1 MMVYEENGRRSVQ
14 ERLPE
19 ALHGSTRIRKGITA
33 FLSQANRM
41 VGASSKHQ
49 PEDEKAF
56 VVVDL
61 LAMDPIFFME
71 KGGLP
76 LEKALNSDART
87 VEAFQELA
95 NSQEILAEI
104 TEPKPPT
111 SSRKSQEVVLAFYEA
126 LKSRDVDTVHKILA
140 HDLEWW
146 FHGPPSHQFLM
157 RLLTGEQNDND
168 VPFEFSPISTTSF
181 GNIVVVEGCDTSRSI
196 SWVHAWTVTD
206 GVITQVREYFNTSLT
221 VTRLGNQSQPSD
233 FKSKSK
239 SSSTTE
245 ISPVHCPSVWESSL
259 SDRIERCESSSLG
272 SCLVCFTGSGCRF
285 CLLLIVKVVREDG
298 QPRAGACVALEPCGV
313 FRGFGQRYWVER
325 SGDRAPYHFG
335 DNIVSYSWG
344 ISRAVRCPW
353 DLKTPPTFPASPP
366 LPSS

>member
-1 MMVYEENGRRSVQ
+1 MVYEENGRRSVQ

-49 PEDEKAF
+49 P
-56 VVVDL
+56 
-61 LAMDPIFFME
+61 
-71 KGGLP
+71 G
-76 LEKALNSDART
+76 T

-259 SDRIERCESSSLG
+259 SDRIGKSVPG
-272 SCLVCFTGSGCRF
+272 LV
-285 CLLLIVKVVREDG
+285 LAI
-298 QPRAGACVALEPCGV
+298 
-313 FRGFGQRYWVER
+313 
-325 SGDRAPYHFG
+325 
-335 DNIVSYSWG
+335 
-344 ISRAVRCPW
+344 
-353 DLKTPPTFPASPP
+353 
-366 LPSS
+366 

>member
-14 ERLPE
+14 ERQPE

-49 PEDEKAF
+49 P
-56 VVVDL
+56 
-61 LAMDPIFFME
+61 
-71 KGGLP
+71 G
-76 LEKALNSDART
+76 T

-259 SDRIERCESSSLG
+259 SDRI
-272 SCLVCFTGSGCRF
+272 
-285 CLLLIVKVVREDG
+285 
-298 QPRAGACVALEPCGV
+298 GACVALEPCGV